1 MAKQLN
7 PDTYIMHSTDSIDP
21 SKNETQRTIS
31 KEAINALPL
40 IQWTGP
46 TKVLNTMEEFADAA
60 VQLSE
65 ASILGFDTETR
76 PSFKKGE
83 YYPTSL
89 LQLASDSC
97 VYLFRL
103 KTAANLQAL
112 VPLFESEHIIK
123 TGVAIHDDLK
133 ALQKLCPFSPQ
144 GFVEITQLTA
154 QLAYTS
160 KGLRALAALL
170 LGGRISKAAQVSN
183 WARSELE
190 PKQIQYAATDAWISR
205 ELYLQACKEQS
216 EKL

>member
-1 MAKQLN
+1 M
-7 PDTYIMHSTDSIDP
+7 MHSKDSID
-21 SKNETQRTIS
+21 STQNAKQRTIS

-40 IQWTGP
+40 MQWTGAI
-46 TKVLNTMEEFADAA
+46 KVLNTEEEFTAA
-60 VQLSE
+60 TQQLAE

-89 LQLASDSC
+89 LQLASEGC

-103 KTAANLQAL
+103 KTATNLQAL
-112 VPLFESEHIIK
+112 VPLFESEQIIK
-123 TGVAIHDDLK
+123 TGVAINDDLK
-133 ALQKLCPFSPQ
+133 ALQKLCPFNPK

-154 QLAYTS
+154 QLAYSS

-183 WARSELE
+183 WARRELA

-205 ELYLQACKEQS
+205 QLYLQACQELSDKS
-216 EKL
+216 